1 MKTEHDIQNEIRLGL
16 AEKGIMCF
24 RANVGR
30 VKMKDG
36 RWFDTGLPKGHADL
50 YGFRPDGQVF
60 YIEVKSETGRVRPD
74 QINFLETM
82 RKNGA
87 LAGIARSVEDAM
99 KIING

>member
-1 MKTEHDIQNEIRLGL
+1 M
-16 AEKGIMCF
+16 
-24 RANVGR
+24 
-30 VKMKDG
+30 
-36 RWFDTGLPKGHADL
+36 

-74 QINFLETM
+74 QIYFLETM

-87 LAGIARSVEDAM
+87 LAGVARSVEDAM